1 MSTKGPEMVERA
13 KALWHE
19 WIPGWFPIASAILVG
34 TFWLGQQQQR
44 IIDRLDSQDKQI
56 QAIQQY
62 LRENHGN
69 KNYPEASIPGI
80 TMNRNSSQYA
90 SE

>member
-1 MSTKGPEMVERA
+1 MVERT

-19 WIPGWFPIASAILVG
+19 WIPGWFPIASAILAAS
-34 TFWLGQQQQR
+34 FWLGQQQQR

-62 LRENHGN
+62 LRENHG
-69 KNYPEASIPGI
+69 KQNYPEASIPGI